1 MVSLNRDSV
10 VAIILLLVCGVLFY
24 SSFDIRQPNYG
35 VLMPSTWPRII
46 IAVLALLSLIY
57 LIQSLRDQPKDEL
70 GDSINVDIRV
80 DAFAKEEN
88 KGGLKGFFEYWQ
100 NPIIC
105 FGMFFLYLITLPVL
119 GMLIGGLI
127 FVFVLMSFLG
137 GWKPKKLITHAAVS
151 IITVG
156 AMWSLFT
163 FGLGVMLPE
172 GIIFNPF
179 AL

>member
-10 VAIILLLVCGVLFY
+10 VAIILLFVCGVMFY
-24 SSFDIRQPNYG
+24 SSFEIRQPDYG

-46 IAVLALLSLIY
+46 LVVLALLSSIY
-57 LIQSLRDQPKDEL
+57 LIQSLRDKTEVKTDDDL
-70 GDSINVDIRV
+70 NIRV
-80 DAFAKEEN
+80 DAFAVGEK
-88 KGGLKGFFEYWQ
+88 KPGLKGFFVYWR
-100 NPIIC
+100 NPIIR
-105 FGMFFLYLITLPVL
+105 FGMFFLYLISLPVF

-127 FVFVLMSFLG
+127 FVFTLMSLLG
-137 GWKPKKLITHAAVS
+137 GWKPKKLVTHAAIS

-172 GIIFNPF
+172 GVIFNPY

>member
-1 MVSLNRDSV
+1 MVRFNRDGV

-24 SSFDIRQPNYG
+24 SSFDIRQPDYG

-46 IAVLALLSLIY
+46 IAIIALLSLIY
-57 LIQSLRDQPKDEL
+57 LIQSLRDNPKEKTSNNLSRHDDGFYITEKKV
-70 GDSINVDIRV
+70 G
-80 DAFAKEEN
+80 FKE
-88 KGGLKGFFEYWQ
+88 FFEYWR

-105 FGMFFLYLITLPVL
+105 FVMFFLYLITLPVF

-127 FVFVLMSFLG
+127 FVFTLMSLLG
-137 GWKPKKLITHAAVS
+137 GWKPRKLITHATIS

>member
-1 MVSLNRDSV
+1 MVKFNRDSV
-10 VAIILLLVCGVLFY
+10 VAIILLLLCGILFY
-24 SSFDIRQPNYG
+24 SSFDIRQPDYG

-46 IAVLALLSLIY
+46 IAVLALLSSIY
-57 LIQSLRDQPKDEL
+57 LIQSLRARPDEKIDDDL
-70 GDSINVDIRV
+70 NIRV
-80 DAFAKEEN
+80 DAFSITEN
-88 KGGLKGFFEYWQ
+88 KPGIMGFFDYWR

-105 FGMFFLYLITLPVL
+105 FSMFFLFLITLPIF

-127 FVFVLMSFLG
+127 FVFTLMSLLG
-137 GWKPKKLITHAAVS
+137 GWKPRKLMTHAAIS
-151 IITVG
+151 ILTVG

-163 FGLGVMLPE
+163 FVLGVMLPV

>member
-10 VAIILLLVCGVLFY
+10 VAIILLFVCGLLFY
-24 SSFDIRQPNYG
+24 SSFDIRQPDYG

-46 IAVLALLSLIY
+46 IVVLALLSSIY
-57 LIQSLRDQPKDEL
+57 LIQSLRAKPDEKTDDEL
-70 GDSINVDIRV
+70 DIRV
-80 DAFAKEEN
+80 DAFAIEKS
-88 KGGLKGFFEYWQ
+88 KPGLKGFFEYWR

-105 FGMFFLYLITLPVL
+105 FGMFFVYLITLPVF

-127 FVFVLMSFLG
+127 FVFTLMSLLG
-137 GWKPKKLITHAAVS
+137 GWKPRKLTVHALIS

-172 GIIFNPF
+172 GIIFNPY